1 MFKLSTKI
9 SILAIVCSFNVSGLS
24 QHHAGD
30 ILLYLENSTIITAME
45 DDDEVIPWRV
55 FGSEFGED
63 PDAPYFTDEPGFDS
77 EAGTFPVPSS
87 VGFNIQNAL
96 LAWNGNGFSDTDST
110 MTIKYIFQEVTS
122 GGGFVPGFG
131 IPVSNDGSWHKHLG
145 FILNGPNRSDPA
157 DGIYLLEL
165 TLWNSD
171 PSVYGSVP
179 FYMVFNNGMPD
190 DLHDEVMDWVQD
202 NIVPEPVTLL
212 SLGVLSIY
220 ALRKRRK

>member
-1 MFKLSTKI
+1 MFRLVNKI
-9 SILAIVCSFNVSGLS
+9 NVLAIFFGLNICAFS

-30 ILLYLENSTIITAME
+30 ILLYLENNTIITAME
-45 DDDEVIPWRV
+45 DGGEIMPWRV

-63 PDAPYFTDEPGFDS
+63 PDDPYFTDEPGFDS

-87 VGFNIQNAL
+87 VGFNIQDAL
-96 LAWNGNGFSDTDST
+96 LIWNGNGFSNTDST
-110 MTIKYIFQEVTS
+110 MTIKYILQEVTS
-122 GGGFVPGFG
+122 GNGFVPGFG
-131 IPVSNDGSWHKHLG
+131 IPVSSDGSWHKHFG
-145 FILNGPNRSDPA
+145 FILNGANRSDPA

-165 TLWNSD
+165 TLWSSD

-179 FYMVFNNGMPD
+179 FYMVFNNGMSD

-202 NIVPEPVTLL
+202 NVVPEPVSLV